1 MYQLLYLQVW
11 FQNRRAKW
19 RKKEH
24 TKKGPGRPAHNAQPQ
39 TCSGEPMD
47 PDEVKRKEIERME
60 KKKRKQEERLRKLE
74 EKRHLI
80 DTDDISSSKAHSE
93 NMSSDAENESVDNH
107 KNSDINESSD
117 NEKRPV
123 CSFSIDRLLEE
134 PRVPR
139 GRRPN
144 SKYPRVQACKSIT
157 SLGAGMMPLYPV
169 TQPIGF
175 VVEQRQDEIKSD
187 SDTTEHNMSSD
198 EALNDSSVNGS
209 SVFNDYS
216 KPRNVDEDY
225 DADINVTDDEN
236 EVYSEQLKR
245 NNISGC
251 LDLTMPISA

>member
-1 MYQLLYLQVW
+1 MQVW

-47 PDEVKRKEIERME
+47 PEEVKRKEIERME
-60 KKKRKQEERLRKLE
+60 KKKRKQEERLRKLDD
-74 EKRHLI
+74 KRHI
-80 DTDDISSSKAHSE
+80 TDGEELTASQVNMEHSI
-93 NMSSDAENESVDNH
+93 SDAENEPTDTNQ
-107 KNSDINESSD
+107 NSDMNEESSD

-144 SKYPRVQACKSIT
+144 SKYPRVQACKSVT
-157 SLGAGMMPLYPV
+157 SIGVGMMPLYPI

-187 SDTTEHNMSSD
+187 SDSTEHNVSVDDSYNDASTNASSVHIDYNNTSSD
-198 EALNDSSVNGS
+198 A
-209 SVFNDYS
+209 
-216 KPRNVDEDY
+216 DEDY
-225 DADINVTDDEN
+225 DADINVTDDESDM
-236 EVYSEQLKR
+236 YSVQLKR
-245 NNISGC
+245 NNINEC